1 MHAHQSPFKLAEPAF
16 LVCGVCFDLFFN
28 VFIKGAKA
36 KEGEGEGA
44 NANEERRGR
53 ESKKEEEKG

>member
-1 MHAHQSPFKLAEPAF
+1 MLH
-16 LVCGVCFDLFFN
+16 

-44 NANEERRGR
+44 NANEERGEGERGKER
-53 ESKKEEEKG
+53 RRKRLNFKPQTPKKWLSGSNQYMHA

>member
-1 MHAHQSPFKLAEPAF
+1 LGDPYY
-16 LVCGVCFDLFFN
+16 N

-44 NANEERRGR
+44 KANEERGEGERV
-53 ESKKEEEKG
+53 EEEEKD